1 MANVTSAE
9 MRKRGL
15 KPSSGQVPAQP
26 KARTML
32 AVDYAPYRSRW
43 EREYAERLA
52 LHRIGGL
59 IQMWYYEPMRFKL
72 ADGAWYKPDFMWIAN
87 DGQIHFDEVKGF
99 ERPAAIL
106 RWKVAAELYPMF
118 KWRMLTKRD
127 GSWIVTRER

>member
-1 MANVTSAE
+1 MANMTSAD

-26 KARTML
+26 KARTMP

-43 EREYAERLA
+43 EKEYAEHLELQRMA
-52 LHRIGGL
+52 KVIS
-59 IQMWYYEPMRFKL
+59 WWKYEPMTFRL
-72 ADGAWYKPDFMWIAN
+72 ADGAKFKPDFMVGYGPAVIE
-87 DGQIHFDEVKGF
+87 FDEIKGF

-118 KWRMLTKRD
+118 RWRMLTKRD
-127 GSWIVTRER
+127 GAWIVTREK